1 MRDTPTRPASFQPR
15 FTLSLL
21 YLFVLFFVYALLLVS
36 PELSEI
42 ARPASPAEEEAV
54 KQAATE
60 VARRV
65 AAPRLL
71 LALALSVGT
80 VLLGSRQGWL
90 PGMRPS
96 R

>member
-1 MRDTPTRPASFQPR
+1 MRDTPTRPAAFQPR

-21 YLFVLFFVYALLLVS
+21 YLFVLFFVYALLLIS

-42 ARPASPAEEEAV
+42 ARPASPTDEQAIAQEA
-54 KQAATE
+54 AE

-71 LALALSVGT
+71 LAVALSVGT

-90 PGMRPS
+90 PGLRPS